1 MCDVGRQMPILCWIF
16 LFFLVNSHITT
27 TTVFQQSFPS
37 PTDLASLF
45 VSIMGQSS
53 SKHGREANKTKT
65 GLALRAT
72 GKRLVDKLRHSHPA
86 AVQLQSSVHDDIS
99 DPTPA
104 CTLHTLSKPS
114 ADMHNAIG
122 KIPVEVFLNIVIYL
136 SPASVRSL
144 SYTCRS
150 LSHIFGASAVEL
162 MGESPFRPHLERPWD
177 ATDRWYPWSM
187 LKTSSAHLGKAPSE
201 WWKLMI
207 MLHRDNMW
215 PGKAVCRA
223 CIGVHD
229 IAAFSPSYLRG
240 PQTES
245 KCLGWSGWVN
255 ICSHMEFDFL
265 DLKEKCNSP
274 ETYKRIKRDEHTR
287 SSKTSHYADEDDVA
301 GARKA
306 RLTPKQ
312 TEEAEAKRVQ
322 SRKQTMLDSAKAAAE
337 EERVWTMEKKMTCNH
352 CAIPV
357 TITSWGRSR
366 VCFPL
371 TVKRRD
377 WPGKPRRKDF
387 TFMGSPEAAVC
398 PHLTLNS
405 SIIVDAYCAN
415 SKRLSGGGCNC
426 RKCAVPYHQCALCHA
441 KLWYDI
447 GDYLWVSNVTY
458 LIVERSFDPS
468 VGIANSAWLNQLS
481 PRRRG

>member
-162 MGESPFRPHLERPWD
+162 MG
-177 ATDRWYPWSM
+177 DRTSAQSDDDVS
-187 LKTSSAHLGKAPSE
+187 LKT
-201 WWKLMI
+201 
-207 MLHRDNMW
+207 
-215 PGKAVCRA
+215 AV
-223 CIGVHD
+223 
-229 IAAFSPSYLRG
+229 
-240 PQTES
+240 
-245 KCLGWSGWVN
+245 
-255 ICSHMEFDFL
+255 
-265 DLKEKCNSP
+265 
-274 ETYKRIKRDEHTR
+274 
-287 SSKTSHYADEDDVA
+287 
-301 GARKA
+301 
-306 RLTPKQ
+306 
-312 TEEAEAKRVQ
+312 
-322 SRKQTMLDSAKAAAE
+322 
-337 EERVWTMEKKMTCNH
+337 
-352 CAIPV
+352 
-357 TITSWGRSR
+357 
-366 VCFPL
+366 
-371 TVKRRD
+371 
-377 WPGKPRRKDF
+377 
-387 TFMGSPEAAVC
+387 
-398 PHLTLNS
+398 
-405 SIIVDAYCAN
+405 
-415 SKRLSGGGCNC
+415 
-426 RKCAVPYHQCALCHA
+426 
-441 KLWYDI
+441 
-447 GDYLWVSNVTY
+447 
-458 LIVERSFDPS
+458 
-468 VGIANSAWLNQLS
+468 
-481 PRRRG
+481 